1 MAELPDQFGDRLI
14 AFLPN
19 LRRFAIS
26 LCRSPDLADDLV
38 QLACERAIVHAYT
51 FETGTRFDAWMFRIL
66 RNLWIDQL
74 RRDKTAGP
82 RDDISTY
89 AGKLQGDAG
98 TAPEHRLLLSEVWGA
113 IGNLADDQREVLLLV
128 CVEELSYREAAAV
141 LGIPIG
147 TVMSRLAR
155 ARANIAA
162 ATGIDAPASR
172 SDHQDRVKTDER

>member
-1 MAELPDQFGDRLI
+1 MAGLPDEFGDRLI

-26 LCRSPDLADDLV
+26 LCRSPDIADDLV
-38 QLACERAIVHAYT
+38 QLSCERAIAHASS
-51 FETGTRFDAWMFRIL
+51 FEPGTRFDAWMFRIL

-74 RRDKTAGP
+74 RRDRTSGP
-82 RDDISTY
+82 KEDIGLY
-89 AGKLQGDAG
+89 EGKLAGDAG
-98 TAPEHRLLLSEVWGA
+98 VAPEHRLMLKDVWGA
-113 IGNLADDQREVLLLV
+113 IANLAGEQREVLLLV
-128 CVEELSYREAAAV
+128 CVEEVSYREAADI

-162 ATGIDAPASR
+162 ATGIDAPAGR
-172 SDHQDRVKTDER
+172 SISQDKVKTDER